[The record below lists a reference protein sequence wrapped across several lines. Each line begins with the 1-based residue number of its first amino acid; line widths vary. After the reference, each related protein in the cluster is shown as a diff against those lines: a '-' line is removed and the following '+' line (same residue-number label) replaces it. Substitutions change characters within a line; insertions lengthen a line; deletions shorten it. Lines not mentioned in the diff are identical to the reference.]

1 MSTTQKQTEMR
12 ELCWEMFPWI
22 TNLTNLNIWVCDEI
36 WVCETFSHILLFSL
50 HSKKGNCFLTE
61 GWKFKIVSCVWTV
74 GIFVATYMRINSVLQ
89 RTLFKFPFSLV
100 LHMSVAFSSKSLDFK
115 WIPVF
120 LLSACDYLVILL
132 MCLVRNSSQL
142 MSTQMQLHTNNL
154 PPWVKA

>member
-50 HSKKGNCFLTE
+50 HSKKGNWFLTD

-74 GIFVATYMRINSVLQ
+74 GILVATYMRINSVLQ

-120 LLSACDYLVILL
+120 LLSDYLVILL

-154 PPWVKA
+154 PPWVKD